1 MNHDRILRFDW
12 LTNIGKPIRMDS
24 VRHTFCATTL
34 FEGRIHKVVE
44 NVATIEEECKRDWA
58 PMTYR
63 SAKGA
68 GEVLLALREYGY
80 LSGGVLA
87 A

>member
-1 MNHDRILRFDW
+1 
-12 LTNIGKPIRMDS
+12 
-24 VRHTFCATTL
+24 
-34 FEGRIHKVVE
+34 VVE
-44 NVATIEEECKRDWA
+44 NVATIEEEYKSDWA
-58 PMTYR
+58 LMTYR

-68 GEVLLALREYGY
+68 GEVLLPLREYGY